1 MKVLDNL
8 IDLLLNNIFFVII
21 AIGGIVS
28 FFKRMGNEEDQTQ
41 KPRQS
46 GRPSAQGNQKRSE
59 STRSTK
65 RSGEETYDSKS
76 DTVSAYQEA
85 LERISDRDDPQYELK
100 VQRPVQKQT
109 YKKHKRL
116 SLNKRDVRNGVLW
129 SEILGPPRSKKPH
142 SFNNIAR
149 YPRK

>member
-1 MKVLDNL
+1 MVKVLDNL
-8 IDLLLNNIFFVII
+8 IDLLLNNIVFVII
-21 AIGGIVS
+21 VIGGIVS

-41 KPRQS
+41 KPRKS
-46 GRPSAQGNQKRSE
+46 GRPSVQGNQNRSE

-65 RSGEETYDSKS
+65 RNGEMQDSS

-116 SLNKRDVRNGVLW
+116 SLDKRDVRNGVLW

-142 SFNNIAR
+142 SFNSIAR

>member
-1 MKVLDNL
+1 MDNL
-8 IDLLLNNIFFVII
+8 IDLLLNNILFVII

-41 KPRQS
+41 KPRKS
-46 GRPSAQGNQKRSE
+46 GQPSAQRNQHRSE
-59 STRSTK
+59 PSMTTK
-65 RSGEETYDSKS
+65 QSEETQDSLKP
-76 DTVSAYQEA
+76 VSAYQEA
-85 LERISDRDDPQYELK
+85 LERISDRNDPQYELK
-100 VQRPVQKQT
+100 VQRPLQKQT

-116 SLNKRDVRNGVLW
+116 SLSKREVRNGVLW

-142 SFNNIAR
+142 SFNHFAR